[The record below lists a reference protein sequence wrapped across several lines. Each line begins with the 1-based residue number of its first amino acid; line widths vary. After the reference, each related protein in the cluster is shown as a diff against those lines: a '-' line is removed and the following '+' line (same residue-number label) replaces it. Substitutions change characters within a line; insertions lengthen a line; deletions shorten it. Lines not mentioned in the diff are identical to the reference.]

1 MFRNEEVY
9 NHLVAKTMMDF
20 SYYYNYLIN
29 SGYPLL
35 IMAGEFDM
43 KDGARGMQGWMKE
56 TLTSLND
63 TFWTQERRIYEY
75 VNENKTKNGGYW

>member
-1 MFRNEEVY
+1 
-9 NHLVAKTMMDF
+9 MDF

-43 KDGARGMQGWMKE
+43 QDGASGMQGWMKE

-75 VNENKTKNGGYW
+75 TDENKTKNGGYW

>member
-43 KDGARGMQGWMKE
+43 KDGARGM
-56 TLTSLND
+56 
-63 TFWTQERRIYEY
+63 
-75 VNENKTKNGGYW
+75 